1 MNQFEKKSNKL
12 RIYSTT
18 IYYLLIICC
27 GLLLVNKTVAQQ
39 TEQERTEFQVNYL
52 PELPPSANSQK
63 QYGLAGAFSGVS
75 NDVLIIAG
83 GANFPGLK
91 PWEGGEKVWWND
103 IYVLRE
109 NGSGEYEW
117 IVKPDFKLPQKL
129 AYGVSVQTEEG
140 VICIGGDDGVSK
152 SSKVFELKW
161 DNINEK
167 VVIENLPSLPH
178 PLAYMSGARLGDKI
192 YITGGIES
200 SESTKSFYS
209 LDMSKKDSES
219 LTWKKLSSWPGA
231 PRAFSMTISQSDGH
245 ENALF
250 LFGGRNIQSG
260 QRPELLADAFKYI
273 PSKDQW
279 TTLTDI
285 GTGHKKTLLMA
296 GTAIAKGSH
305 HIIFLGGSNGSV
317 FTKLVALEEV
327 LKDTLKAEE
336 EINSL
341 KAQQLDI
348 LDNHPGFKR
357 DVLSYNTITGVWA
370 KIGELSK
377 GSPVTTHAFDFEG
390 KTIIPSGEISP
401 GIRTTDILQIEWTG
415 LDSSFGLVNYVV
427 VFIYLIGM
435 VGIGVYFSLR
445 QKSTNDYFKGGGRV
459 PWWAA
464 GLSIFGT
471 MLSAITF
478 MAIPAKTYATDWA
491 YFMLNMTIII
501 TTPLISWLFIPFY
514 NKLNITSAYEYL
526 ELRFNLLTRLLGSAS
541 FIIFQLGRIGIVLFL
556 PSIAISIVTGVDVRV
571 CILVMGILSVIYTV
585 MGGIE
590 AVIWTDVVQVIVLLG
605 GALLSFFLIISS
617 LDGGFGEMMNVAS
630 QDNKFEM
637 FNFSFDF
644 TEPTFWVVIIGGIA
658 ANIITQGTDQSIV
671 QRYITNPELKNS
683 RKTLYT
689 NAVLVFPASI
699 LFFGM
704 GTALYVFFKTNPA
717 DVTPLLTNND
727 AIFPWYIVSQLLTGV
742 SGLLIAAI
750 FSAAMS
756 SLSSSM
762 NSGATAFCKD
772 FYQRFIP
779 TLDDVQLLKAAKW
792 TTLVIGIVGTL
803 IGLWMASSNV
813 KSLWDEFQ
821 KVLGLF
827 TGGLGGVFL
836 LGMLFKRANGKGAVI
851 GIIGSGIVQWAVAQ
865 YTDLNL
871 LLYTMTGLLSC
882 IIIGYLASLVL
893 PEEERKEGLTIK

>member
-1 MNQFEKKSNKL
+1 MIKYIRYFF
-12 RIYSTT
+12 I
-18 IYYLLIICC
+18 LLIF
-27 GLLLVNKTVAQQ
+27 VYQ
-39 TEQERTEFQVNYL
+39 TELIQAQASDSDDQLFDISYM
-52 PELPPSANSQK
+52 PKLPPAIGQAK

-75 NDVLIIAG
+75 DGAIVVAG
-83 GANFPGLK
+83 GANFPEGK
-91 PWEGGEKVWWND
+91 PWSGGKKVWWDD

-117 IVKPDFKLPQKL
+117 IVKQDFKLPKKL
-129 AYGVSVQTEEG
+129 AYGVSIQTEEG
-140 VICIGGDDGVSK
+140 IICIGGDDGVSK
-152 SSKVFELKW
+152 SKEVFLLKW
-161 DNINEK
+161 VNTKEEIT
-167 VVIENLPSLPH
+167 IESLPSMPR
-178 PLAYMSGARLGDKI
+178 PMGFMSGDLLGDVI
-192 YITGGIES
+192 YVTGGLEKDA
-200 SESTKSFYS
+200 STKNFWA
-209 LDMSKKDSES
+209 LDLSKKGTNAFEWEE
-219 LTWKKLSSWPGA
+219 LPEWPGPA
-231 PRAFSMTISQSDGH
+231 RMLSTTVVQSNGKEDV
-245 ENALF
+245 LF
-250 LFGGRNIQSG
+250 LFGGRDVQPGQKMNILS
-260 QRPELLADAFKYI
+260 DAYFYS
-273 PSKDQW
+273 PSSNKW
-279 TTLTDI
+279 ETLHEI
-285 GTGHKKTLLMA
+285 GTGHKTTSLMA
-296 GTAIAKGSH
+296 GTAMAMGSH
-305 HIIFLGGSNGSV
+305 HIVFFGGSDAK
-317 FTKLVALEEV
+317 TMRKLLV
-327 LKDTLKAEE
+327 LQEAYQDTSRTEDEIQILKNQ
-336 EINSL
+336 EI
-341 KAQQLDI
+341 DI
-348 LDNHPGFKR
+348 LENHPGFSR
-357 DVLSYNTITGVWA
+357 NILSYNAITGTWA

-377 GSPVTTHAFDFEG
+377 GSPVTTNAFMHNG
-390 KTIIPSGEISP
+390 HTVIASGEISP
-401 GIRTTDILQIEWTG
+401 GIRTREMLRIEWKEPN
-415 LDSSFGLVNYVV
+415 SSFGLTNYTV

-435 VGIGVYFSLR
+435 VLIGVFFSLR
-445 QKSTNDYFKGGGRV
+445 QKSTADYFKGGGRV

-491 YFMLNMTIII
+491 YFMLNMAIII
-501 TTPLISWLFIPFY
+501 AAPLISWLFIPFY

-526 ELRFNLLTRLLGSAS
+526 EIRFNLLTRLLGSAS
-541 FIIFQLGRIGIVLFL
+541 FVIFQLARIGIVLFL
-556 PSIAISIVTGVDVRV
+556 PSIAISIVTGVDVSV
-571 CILVMGILSVIYTV
+571 CILIMGILSVLYTV

-617 LDGGFGEMMNVAS
+617 LDGGFGEMITVAS
-630 QDNKFEM
+630 QDNKFEV

-671 QRYITNPELKNS
+671 QRYITSSDIKNS

-704 GTALYVFFKTNPA
+704 GTALYVFFKANSA
-717 DVTPLLTNND
+717 DLTPLLTNND
-727 AIFPWYIVSQLLTGV
+727 AIFPWYIVSQLPTGV

-762 NSGATAFCKD
+762 NSGATAFCTD
-772 FYQRFIP
+772 FYQRFNSEI
-779 TLDDVQLLKAAKW
+779 DDRKLLRAAKW

-813 KSLWDEFQ
+813 KSLWDEFS

-893 PEEERKEGLTIK
+893 HEEERKD